1 MGDDDKKGRRER
13 EVMGEYIYDD
23 CEKERKEGGDDM
35 EEMMCDEY
43 PEMFMTDDDKMKKEK
58 DGKERE
64 ERKKRR
70 EDRDMDEEDDKE
82 RGRKD
87 KLKGM
92 MEKDMVELKRSM
104 RDLYQMKK
112 EYGMYEKMKEYPE
125 MKDKMEKY
133 YDGEEMSEEDKK
145 MMKDGMFGGDEET

>member
-13 EVMGEYIYDD
+13 EVMGEYMYDD

-70 EDRDMDEEDDKE
+70 EDRDLDEEDDKE

-92 MEKDMVELKRSM
+92 MERKNVWEEQKKR
-104 RDLYQMKK
+104 RNNFMKTI
-112 EYGMYEKMKEYPE
+112 KMKTGV
-125 MKDKMEKY
+125 MTTRR
-133 YDGEEMSEEDKK
+133 EEENVKSWGNLCMMTVKK
-145 MMKDGMFGGDEET
+145 NEWK